1 MTTGRLFLDATL
13 QSFEYHKGLAD
24 RAMAQV
30 ANDDLHAP
38 LAPTGNS
45 IAVLA
50 KHVGGNLTSR
60 WTDFLTTDGEKPW
73 RHRDREFADDLHDR
87 EDLDQQW
94 NSGWTILF
102 ETLRGLTPADLER
115 TVTIRGEDHSV
126 PMAIQRSLAHTAYHV
141 GQIVELAR
149 FHAGDAWQTL
159 SIPRD
164 GSDTYNRQKGHGTS

>member
-24 RAMAQV
+24 RAMAQIS
-30 ANDDLHAP
+30 DDNLHAR
-38 LAPTGNS
+38 LAPSGNS
-45 IAVLA
+45 IAVIA

-60 WTDFLTTDGEKPW
+60 WIDFLTTDGEKPW
-73 RHRDREFADDLHDR
+73 RHRDREFVDDLDDR
-87 EDLDQQW
+87 AAVLQSW
-94 NSGWTILF
+94 NNGWTVLF
-102 ETLRGLTPADLER
+102 ETLHSLTPADLER

-159 SIPRD
+159 SIPR
-164 GSDTYNRQKGHGTS
+164 GESGTGAFRMGPEA